1 MAEAKRNN
9 AQRNTRKKK
18 RRRGTLRLSVILLI
32 FIVCIVISFIYY
44 YFHFDISSKLNPD
57 FVSHSSEQTADQNG
71 IYSDDTVPA
80 MNQED
85 SASETEVT
93 DDSSEP
99 APETA
104 EPVKESERRDNSYL
118 ENCAFIGDS
127 ITSGFSSYKFVPV
140 KNVFAAIGLRTDTVL
155 STTFENPETGG
166 VKLLDGLESLK
177 PESVYIM
184 LGSNGIAWQD
194 NEKMISEYGDLIDSV
209 REILPDVNIYIMSV
223 TPVGAKK
230 ENIATPEEGKIL
242 NTQIDS
248 FNLRLSDLAAK
259 KNAVYL
265 DINSM
270 LKGSDGKLPE
280 DISRDGM
287 HINKSTYEK
296 VIEYILT
303 HTV

>member
-1 MAEAKRNN
+1 MAEIRRTN
-9 AQRNTRKKK
+9 APRNTRKKK

-32 FIVCIVISFIYY
+32 FIACIVVSFINYY
-44 YFHFDISSKLNPD
+44 SHFDISSKPNPD
-57 FVSHSSEQTADQNG
+57 FVSHKGVSGSENNDLLSEIGEPTAE
-71 IYSDDTVPA
+71 DTVQP
-80 MNQED
+80 
-85 SASETEVT
+85 SEVT
-93 DDSSEP
+93 T
-99 APETA
+99 ETA
-104 EPVKESERRDNSYL
+104 QEEKPGSDAVAQSERKDDSYL

-140 KNVFAAIGLRTDTVL
+140 KNVFAQVGLRTDTVL
-155 STTFENPETGG
+155 TSKFDNTDSGSVT
-166 VKLLDGLESLK
+166 LLDGLKTLS

-194 NEKMISEYGDLIDSV
+194 NEKMITEYGGLIDSI
-209 REILPDVNIYIMSV
+209 RETIPDAQVYIMSV
-223 TPVGAKK
+223 TPVGAIK

-248 FNLRLSDLAAK
+248 FNLRLADLASK
-259 KNAVYL
+259 KNAAYL
-265 DINSM
+265 DINTM
-270 LKGSDGKLPE
+270 LKGSDGRLPE

-287 HINKSTYEK
+287 HLNKATYEK

>member
-1 MAEAKRNN
+1 MAEIRRTN
-9 AQRNTRKKK
+9 APRNTRRKK

-32 FIVCIVISFIYY
+32 FIACIVVSFIYY
-44 YFHFDISSKLNPD
+44 YSHFDISSKPNPD
-57 FVSHSSEQTADQNG
+57 FVSYKGISGSENNDLLSEIGEPTREEEAQDPASTAVTENEEK
-71 IYSDDTVPA
+71 PA
-80 MNQED
+80 DAVAQ
-85 SASETEVT
+85 
-93 DDSSEP
+93 
-99 APETA
+99 
-104 EPVKESERRDNSYL
+104 SERKDDSYL

-140 KNVFAAIGLRTDTVL
+140 KNVFAQVGLRTDTVL
-155 STTFENPETGG
+155 TSEFDNTDSGSVT
-166 VKLLDGLESLK
+166 LLDGLKALS

-194 NEKMISEYGDLIDSV
+194 NEKMITEYGGLIDSV
-209 REILPDVNIYIMSV
+209 RETLPDAQIYIMSV
-223 TPVGAKK
+223 TPVGSIK
-230 ENIATPEEGKIL
+230 ENKATPEEGKIL

-248 FNLRLSDLAAK
+248 YNLRLADLASK
-259 KNAVYL
+259 KNAAYL
-265 DINSM
+265 DINTM

-287 HINKSTYEK
+287 HLNKATYEK